1 MGWKIMTFLETVE
14 KNKENFLKEEGKR
27 YNKKII
33 LETKKLKEY
42 WNSLS
47 IEEKKEYENDDAW
60 YPFLINFMEDK
71 LGITFED
78 YEPILEDYKS
88 LLL

>member
-1 MGWKIMTFLETVE
+1 MSFLETVE

-42 WNSLS
+42 WDSLY
-47 IEEKKEYENDDAW
+47 IEEKKEYENDNAW

-71 LGITFED
+71 LEITFED
-78 YEPILEDYKS
+78 YEPTLEDYKS
-88 LLL
+88 LLF

>member
-1 MGWKIMTFLETVE
+1 M
-14 KNKENFLKEEGKR
+14 
-27 YNKKII
+27 
-33 LETKKLKEY
+33 KEY

-47 IEEKKEYENDDAW
+47 LEDKKEYENDNAW
-60 YPFLINFMEDK
+60 YPFLMNFMEDK

-78 YEPILEDYKS
+78 YEPTLEDYKS

>member
-1 MGWKIMTFLETVE
+1 MFFLETVE

-42 WNSLS
+42 WDFLY
-47 IEEKKEYENDDAW
+47 IEEKKEYENDNAW

-71 LGITFED
+71 LEITFED
-78 YEPILEDYKS
+78 YEPTLEDYKS
-88 LLL
+88 LLF

>member
-1 MGWKIMTFLETVE
+1 MSFLETVE

-42 WNSLS
+42 WDSLF
-47 IEEKKEYENDDAW
+47 IEEKKEYENDNAW

-78 YEPILEDYKS
+78 YEPTLEDYKS

>member
-1 MGWKIMTFLETVE
+1 MSFLETVE
-14 KNKENFLKEEGKR
+14 KNKENFFKEEKKR
-27 YNKKII
+27 YNKKIT
-33 LETKKLKEY
+33 LETKKLEEY

-47 IEEKKEYENDDAW
+47 IEEKKEYENDNAW

-78 YEPILEDYKS
+78 YEPTLEDYKS

>member
-1 MGWKIMTFLETVE
+1 MGWKIMAFLETVE
-14 KNKENFLKEEGKR
+14 KNKENFLKEEKKR
-27 YNKKII
+27 YNKKIV
-33 LETKKLKEY
+33 LETKCLKEY
-42 WNSLS
+42 WDSLS
-47 IEEKKEYENDDAW
+47 IEEKKEYENDNAW

-78 YEPILEDYKS
+78 YEPTLEDYKS

>member
-1 MGWKIMTFLETVE
+1 M
-14 KNKENFLKEEGKR
+14 
-27 YNKKII
+27 
-33 LETKKLKEY
+33 KEY

-78 YEPILEDYKS
+78 YELTLEDYKS

>member
-1 MGWKIMTFLETVE
+1 MSFLETVE
-14 KNKENFLKEEGKR
+14 KNKENFLKEEEKR

-33 LETKKLKEY
+33 LETKKLEEY

-47 IEEKKEYENDDAW
+47 TEEKKEYENDNAW
-60 YPFLINFMEDK
+60 YPFLMNFMEDK

-78 YEPILEDYKS
+78 YEPTLEDYKS

>member
-1 MGWKIMTFLETVE
+1 MSFLEIVE
-14 KNKENFLKEEGKR
+14 KNKENFLKEEAKR
-27 YNKKII
+27 YNKKIT
-33 LETKKLKEY
+33 LETKDLKKY

-47 IEEKKEYENDDAW
+47 EKEKIEYENDNAW
-60 YPFLINFMEDK
+60 YPFLINFVEDK

-78 YEPILEDYKS
+78 YEPTLEDYKS

>member
-1 MGWKIMTFLETVE
+1 MFFQKQLK
-14 KNKENFLKEEGKR
+14 KNKENFLKEEVKR

-33 LETKKLKEY
+33 LETKKLKKY

-47 IEEKKEYENDDAW
+47 EKEKIEYENENDNAW

-71 LGITFED
+71 L
-78 YEPILEDYKS
+78 
-88 LLL
+88 

>member
-78 YEPILEDYKS
+78 YELTLEDYKS

>member
-1 MGWKIMTFLETVE
+1 MFFLEIVE

-27 YNKKII
+27 YNKKIT
-33 LETKKLKEY
+33 LETEDLKKY

-47 IEEKKEYENDDAW
+47 EKEKIEYKNDNTW

-78 YEPILEDYKS
+78 YESTLEDYKS

>member
-1 MGWKIMTFLETVE
+1 MGWKIMTFLEMVE
-14 KNKENFLKEEGKR
+14 KNKENFLKEEKKR
-27 YNKKII
+27 YNKKIV
-33 LETKKLKEY
+33 LETKCLKEY

-47 IEEKKEYENDDAW
+47 TEEKKEYENDNAW

-78 YEPILEDYKS
+78 YEPTLEDYKS

>member
-1 MGWKIMTFLETVE
+1 MSFLETVE
-14 KNKENFLKEEGKR
+14 KNKESFLKEERKR

-33 LETKKLKEY
+33 LETKNLKEY

-47 IEEKKEYENDDAW
+47 IEEKKEYDNDNVW
-60 YPFLINFMEDK
+60 YPFLMNFMKDK

-78 YEPILEDYKS
+78 YEPTLEDYKS
-88 LLL
+88 LLF

>member
-1 MGWKIMTFLETVE
+1 MDWKIMTFLETVE

-78 YEPILEDYKS
+78 YELTLEDYKS

>member
-1 MGWKIMTFLETVE
+1 MSFLEIVE

-42 WNSLS
+42 WDSLY
-47 IEEKKEYENDDAW
+47 IEEKKEYENDNAW

-71 LGITFED
+71 LEITFED
-78 YEPILEDYKS
+78 YEPTLEDYKS
-88 LLL
+88 LLF

>member
-1 MGWKIMTFLETVE
+1 MSFLEIVE
-14 KNKENFLKEEGKR
+14 KNKENFLKEEIKR
-27 YNKKII
+27 YNKKIT
-33 LETKKLKEY
+33 LETEDLKKY
-42 WNSLS
+42 WDSLF
-47 IEEKKEYENDDAW
+47 IEEKKEYENDNAW

-78 YEPILEDYKS
+78 YKS

>member
-1 MGWKIMTFLETVE
+1 MTFLETVE

-78 YEPILEDYKS
+78 YELTLEDYKS